1 VTRPHADLLQQI
13 SNNRDQQTVG
23 LLRIFALYRVVVAGT
38 LVLLFRQGG
47 DLTRLGQDNPELFY
61 TVVVTYALINLLILV
76 AVNFLPRP
84 LLNRSLAV
92 SIVVAID

>member
-13 SNNRDQQTVG
+13 SNNRDRQTIG

-61 TVVVTYALINLLILV
+61 SAVVTYALVNLAILV

-84 LLNRSLAV
+84 LLNRPSVVSLT
-92 SIVVAID
+92 